1 MDKGRSIREG
11 KIDDMRKQDR
21 VLSSCDVSIPIIDN
35 FVSYVKRYKNVD
47 LSGVTSIDDIVSEV
61 DISD

>member
-1 MDKGRSIREG
+1 MDKGKIIREG
-11 KIDDMRKQDR
+11 KISDIRKQDK
-21 VLSSCDVSIPIIDN
+21 VLSSCDVSIPVIDS

-61 DISD
+61 DSSD